1 MDRKII
7 LDEILQLL
15 ETLNEQTE
23 GLKQFPEPL
32 PQIEIDII
40 LSNIR
45 VLYEKYRELGNTEK
59 QVPVAEKITV
69 KQEQTE
75 KPVAPVKEKP
85 FVPLLSD
92 QPVSEKEILEFEK
105 SMIVES
111 MTQYSMLT
119 ETPVEA
125 SVDKPIEQ
133 EVSQKKSKQQKKSGP
148 DLFTTEN
155 SVGEKFKDDKKS
167 LNEMLADASGPKNI
181 AAKMQ
186 KNPIKDLKTA
196 IGINEKFMFINE
208 LFEGSLQKY
217 NENINSL
224 NSQQSQSEAMKIMDV
239 LKGEFSWK
247 KDSDAYLA
255 LADLINRRYL

>member
-1 MDRKII
+1 MDRKNI

-23 GLKQFPEPL
+23 ALKQYPEPL
-32 PQIEIDII
+32 PRIEIDII

-45 VLYEKYRELGNTEK
+45 DLYEKYLELNKFEKQAPANEKMILKLEGTEK
-59 QVPVAEKITV
+59 T
-69 KQEQTE
+69 
-75 KPVAPVKEKP
+75 VAPLKEKTIIP
-85 FVPLLSD
+85 VMKD
-92 QPVSEKEILEFEK
+92 QPVSDKEILEFEK
-105 SMIVES
+105 TMIVES
-111 MTQYSMLT
+111 MTQFSMLK
-119 ETPVEA
+119 EIPLEEPA
-125 SVDKPIEQ
+125 EKSAEQ
-133 EVSQKKSKQQKKSGP
+133 DVSQKKSKQQKKSVP
-148 DLFTTEN
+148 DLFTSEN
-155 SVGEKFKDDKKS
+155 TVVDKFKDDKKS
-167 LNEMLADASGPKNI
+167 LNDMLSDTAGQKSIASKL
-181 AAKMQ
+181 Q

-224 NSQQSQSEAMKIMDV
+224 NSQQSQADAMKIMDI

-255 LADLINRRYL
+255 LADLIARRYL